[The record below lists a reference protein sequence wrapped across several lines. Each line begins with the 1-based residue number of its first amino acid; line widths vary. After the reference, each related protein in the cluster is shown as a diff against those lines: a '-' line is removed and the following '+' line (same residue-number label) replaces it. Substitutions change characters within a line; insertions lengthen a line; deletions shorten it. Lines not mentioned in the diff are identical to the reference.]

1 MEGFLHRR
9 CGGRYAP
16 ATETVTVRASGM
28 AATVERTL
36 FRCDKCGDER
46 RTVEQRESAEGAAVS
61 RMRADHALLAPR
73 EIRALRERLGL
84 TPHQLGELL
93 YGIPRGV
100 VEGWERG
107 RYLQNPQVDALL
119 RSLEDRETLER
130 RAARAGVALPP
141 PPGSLPIE
149 GAAAPDASA
158 ADAAP
163 VPPADAPA
171 DAPPADAPPAD
182 AGTPDG
188 KNDPRPTEPAERS

>member
-9 CGGRYAP
+9 CGGHYAP

-28 AATVERTL
+28 AATVERAL

-46 RTVEQRESAEGAAVS
+46 RTVEQRESAEGEAVA
-61 RMRADHALLAPR
+61 RMRAEHTLLTPR

-119 RSLEDRETLER
+119 RSLEDPEALQR
-130 RAARAGVALPP
+130 RAARAGVTLPP
-141 PPGSLPIE
+141 PPGSVPAE
-149 GAAAPDASA
+149 GASA
-158 ADAAP
+158 AAA
-163 VPPADAPA
+163 ADAPA
-171 DAPPADAPPAD
+171 ADSP
-182 AGTPDG
+182 TPDG
-188 KNDPRPTEPAERS
+188 KNDPRPALPAERS

>member
-28 AATVERTL
+28 AATVERAL

-46 RTVEQRESAEGAAVS
+46 RTVEQRESAEGAAVA
-61 RMRADHALLAPR
+61 RMRAEHALLAPR

-100 VEGWERG
+100 VDGWERG

-119 RSLEDRETLER
+119 RSLDDPETLQR

-141 PPGSLPIE
+141 PPGSVPAE
-149 GAAAPDASA
+149 AAAAE
-158 ADAAP
+158 
-163 VPPADAPA
+163 PPADAPA
-171 DAPPADAPPAD
+171 EAPAEAPP
-182 AGTPDG
+182 DG
-188 KNDPRPTEPAERS
+188 ENDPGRDPGGTRS

>member
-28 AATVERTL
+28 AATVDRAF

-46 RTVEQRESAEGAAVS
+46 RTVEQRESAEGDAVA
-61 RMRADHALLAPR
+61 RMRAAHALLTPR
-73 EIRALRERLGL
+73 EIRQLRERLGL

-119 RSLEDRETLER
+119 RSLDDRETLER

-141 PPGSLPIE
+141 PPGSEP
-149 GAAAPDASA
+149 APDA
-158 ADAAP
+158 
-163 VPPADAPA
+163 APA
-171 DAPPADAPPAD
+171 AEAPGGDGA
-182 AGTPDG
+182 DG
-188 KNDPRPTEPAERS
+188 KNDPMTADAVGRS